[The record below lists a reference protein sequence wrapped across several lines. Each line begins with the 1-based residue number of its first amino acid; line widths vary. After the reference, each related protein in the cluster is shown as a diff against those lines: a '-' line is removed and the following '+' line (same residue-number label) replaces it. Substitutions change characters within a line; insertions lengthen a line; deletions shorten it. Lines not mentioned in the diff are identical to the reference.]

1 MTKLIFI
8 TLFQIIVSN
17 VLKLRR
23 MRNLTLEER
32 IVVFKTL
39 AISKIVFL
47 SLLTKIFYQVIKQLK
62 KIQKY

>member
-47 SLLTKIFYQVIKQLK
+47 SLLTKIFYQVIKQLE